1 MKETKFRWQSLIND
15 PKTGKRSQLMQLAKP
30 TKDPDL
36 AALPPFENP
45 RQIQLGKEPITL
57 KSAMLLQVT
66 DSPEEV
72 GAQLQD
78 D

>member
-1 MKETKFRWQSLIND
+1 
-15 PKTGKRSQLMQLAKP
+15 MQLAKP

-36 AALPPFENP
+36 AALPAFENP